1 MHEIVKY
8 HNNMNTVSF
17 HGFNAVELDLLLSL
31 CAKIR
36 EEGTKTIVYNF
47 DELKHLS
54 QYSAT
59 ATSSFVKDLRSTY
72 RKLIHLTFC
81 IGTETEFTEFV
92 LFTKYKVSAENQE
105 VTISVNEEFSYIL
118 NDLTANFTRFELH
131 EFVSLQSKYAKNLY
145 RLLKQYRSTGK
156 AYFTMDEFRAKLDI
170 PKSYKLCDIDRKA
183 LAPIEEE
190 LSSLFSNFRI
200 EKVKN
205 TRRRGHPVTSINFY
219 FTPQKSLQSTKNES
233 LDRLREVYLPD
244 FTLEEI
250 KILLHHGSQEHLKRA
265 SKQYDN
271 YKRDSNKPIGNK
283 LGFMI
288 AAIQKITQYDNPDIE
303 KPSQEMID
311 ITKNLFKML

>member
-8 HNNMNTVSF
+8 HNDMNSVNF
-17 HGFNAVELDLLLSL
+17 HGFNAVELDLLLSI
-31 CAKIR
+31 CSKVR
-36 EEGTKTIVYNF
+36 DEGTKTVVYSF
-47 DELKHLS
+47 DELRDLS
-54 QYSAT
+54 QYT
-59 ATSSFVKDLRSTY
+59 ATSTKSFIKDLRNTY
-72 RKLIHLTFC
+72 QKLIRLTFC

-92 LFTKYKVSAENQE
+92 LFTEYKVSAQNQE
-105 VTISVNEEFSYIL
+105 VTISVNEKFSYIL
-118 NDLTANFTRFELH
+118 NELTSNFTRFELN
-131 EFVSLQSKYAKNLY
+131 EFVALQSKYAKNLY

-156 AYFTMDEFRAKLDI
+156 VYFPITDFLEKLDI
-170 PKSYKLCDIDRKA
+170 PKSYAMRDINRKVLEPIKL
-183 LAPIEEE
+183 E
-190 LSSLFSNFRI
+190 LEPLFSNFRI

-219 FTPQKSLQSTKNES
+219 FTPQKSLQSIKNES
-233 LDRLREVYLPD
+233 LEKLREVYLPD

-271 YKRDSNKPIGNK
+271 YKRDSDKPIGNK